1 VSRSFRRLAP
11 IPLLLGLAA
20 CSVDVST
27 SNSSSTLSADSVA
40 SSAEDA
46 LEEQIGVRPS
56 ITCPDDVDAKVGAET
71 RCTLTGGDDP
81 TEYGVTVTV
90 TSVDGDDARFDVQVD
105 DEPLG

>member
-1 VSRSFRRLAP
+1 VSCRLRSLVAAPFLLA
-11 IPLLLGLAA
+11 GLAA
-20 CSVDVST
+20 CSLSLSST
-27 SNSSSTLSADSVA
+27 TTLSADTVA

-56 ITCPDDVDAKVGAET
+56 ISCPEDVEAKVGAKT

-90 TSVDGDDARFDVQVD
+90 TSVDGKNALFDVEVD
-105 DEPLG
+105 DQPLG